1 MIDRVHIVSNVTAAL
16 KVLYPSNRF
25 SRIDVHWLSDDEL
38 LEVNRTHLDH
48 DYYTDIIT
56 FDNNV
61 GRTVHGEI
69 YISTDRVIEN
79 SQEYGVSV
87 LNELA
92 RVVVHGVLHL
102 CGYKDKSEE
111 DVLKMRGREDY
122 WIEKLNLLNNN

>member
-56 FDNNV
+56 FDYTR
-61 GRTVHGEI
+61 GSRISGELF
-69 YISTDRVIEN
+69 ISKDRIKEN
-79 SQEYGVSV
+79 AITLGVR
-87 LNELA
+87 EEEETA
-92 RVVVHGVLHL
+92 RVVAHGILHL
-102 CGYKDKSEE
+102 LGFGDKTEE
-111 DVLKMRGREDY
+111 EARLMREKENEVLAQLK
-122 WIEKLNLLNNN
+122 

>member
-56 FDNNV
+56 FDYTR
-61 GRTVHGEI
+61 GSRISGELF
-69 YISTDRVIEN
+69 ISKDRIKEN
-79 SQEYGVSV
+79 AITLGVRV
-87 LNELA
+87 EEETA
-92 RVVVHGVLHL
+92 RVVAHGILHL
-102 CGYKDKSEE
+102 LGFGDKTEE
-111 DVLKMRGREDY
+111 EARLMREKENEVLAQLK
-122 WIEKLNLLNNN
+122 